1 MSIPEDAATVLE
13 QFVHDG
19 NLKSFHDRCNAVG
32 PFIDM
37 DFDTVAN
44 LPAEIAHLYEE
55 AEAKQIA
62 INECTAIINHRDAQ
76 IQKFIKHN
84 GSLVVNPK
92 EEQYKKTILE
102 NMEKAMALQEEK
114 LALIQKAM
122 TQFDRFVKRLDIKIR
137 DLQADG
143 SMPTD
148 PQMPTLLRDSVGNLA
163 PPASTSGTG
172 TNTPLQPVSSNIG
185 GGPAN
190 IANAAIARIASVA
203 AGGRSSSMP
212 TQIGTPKCP
221 TRTETTRTNTA
232 SGMQPHP
239 MLNSSHLANAPS
251 IAAMNITRG
260 VREMSVSSDVKRR
273 RLNATLGS
281 LPPQGSNLRQS
292 SLGPGTPKPSTPGV
306 SRAGSLGPRPVKKS
320 ATTKRVPA
328 SQLARKKV
336 TKGGLPKKLGR
347 RITGLSRA
355 SPSTTGD
362 ESAISEISDDENTS
376 NMGGGDDDMDMD
388 DDAQE
393 DNTPYCYCREKSHGS
408 MIMCDNA
415 DCKIQWFHWT
425 CVGITED
432 PTGDWFCKDCSKLPP
447 SKIRKAPQG

>member
-1 MSIPEDAATVLE
+1 MQLRSLKASSTTVSDDLE
-13 QFVHDG
+13 FEFSLLQSCVDE
-19 NLKSFHDRCNAVG
+19 
-32 PFIDM
+32 
-37 DFDTVAN
+37 TVAN

-55 AEAKQIA
+55 AEAKQMA
-62 INECTAIINHRDAQ
+62 INECMAIVNRRDSA
-76 IQKFIKHN
+76 IQAFIKHN
-84 GSLVVNPK
+84 GSILINPK
-92 EEQYKKTILE
+92 EEQYRKTIIE
-102 NMEKAMALQEEK
+102 NLDKAMALQDEK
-114 LALIQKAM
+114 LALVTKAAA
-122 TQFDRFVKRLDIKIR
+122 QFDRQVKRLDIKIR

-143 SMPTD
+143 TMPTD

-172 TNTPLQPVSSNIG
+172 TNTPLQPVSSNING
-185 GGPAN
+185 GHTN
-190 IANAAIARIASVA
+190 IANAAIARISSAIGA
-203 AGGRSSSMP
+203 GRSSSVPMP
-212 TQIGTPKCP
+212 MSMQEADRLTMF
-221 TRTETTRTNTA
+221 TNTNINLPA
-232 SGMQPHP
+232 MQPHP

-251 IAAMNITRG
+251 IAAMNINRG
-260 VREMSVSSDVKRR
+260 MREMSVSSDVKRR
-273 RLNATLGS
+273 RITANLGS

-292 SLGPGTPKPSTPGV
+292 SLGPGTPKPSTPGG
-306 SRAGSLGPRPVKKS
+306 SRAGSLGPRPMKK

-328 SQLARKKV
+328 SQLARKKL

-362 ESAISEISDDENTS
+362 ESAISETSDDENTS
-376 NMGGGDDDMDMD
+376 NLGGDDMDMD
-388 DDAQE
+388 DDTQE

-425 CVGITED
+425 CVGINED
-432 PTGDWFCKDCSKLPP
+432 PTGDWFCKECSKLPP

>member
-1 MSIPEDAATVLE
+1 MAISEDAATVLE

-19 NLKSFHDRCNAVG
+19 KEFRDWYDTLG
-32 PFIDM
+32 PFVDLQW
-37 DFDTVAN
+37 DPVAN

-55 AEAKQIA
+55 AEAKQAA
-62 INECTAIINHRDAQ
+62 INECTTIINHRDAQ

-102 NMEKAMALQEEK
+102 NMDKAMALQEEK

-172 TNTPLQPVSSNIG
+172 TNTPLQPVSSNISG
-185 GGPAN
+185 GSAN

-203 AGGRSSSMP
+203 AAGRINSSP
-212 TQIGTPKCP
+212 APLGTLSSPVQAP
-221 TRTETTRTNTA
+221 HTETDWLP
-232 SGMQPHP
+232 GIQPHP
-239 MLNSSHLANAPS
+239 LLNNSHLANAPS
-251 IAAMNITRG
+251 IAAMNINRG
-260 VREMSVSSDVKRR
+260 AREMSVGSDAKRR
-273 RLNATLGS
+273 RLNATLGA
-281 LPPQGSNLRQS
+281 LPPQSSNLRQS
-292 SLGPGTPKPSTPGV
+292 SLGPGTPKPSTPGG
-306 SRAGSLGPRPVKKS
+306 SRAGSLGPRPMKKM
-320 ATTKRVPA
+320 ATTKRVSA
-328 SQLARKKV
+328 AQLARKKI

-362 ESAISEISDDENTS
+362 ESAVSEISDDENAS
-376 NMGGGDDDMDMD
+376 NIGAGEEEMEVDE
-388 DDAQE
+388 DAQE

-415 DCKIQWFHWT
+415 DCKVQWFHWS
-425 CVGITED
+425 CVGINED
-432 PTGDWFCKDCSKLPP
+432 PTGDWFCKECSKLPP
-447 SKIRKAPQG
+447 SKIRKAPQN